1 MSDFDHHCKWLN
13 NCVGGANYKYFISML
28 CVFTVQEFVYIAL
41 MSVYIVHE
49 NNLIGESAEEITR
62 DYASYVLL
70 AVSVGFTVFEF

>member
-1 MSDFDHHCKWLN
+1 
-13 NCVGGANYKYFISML
+13 ML

-41 MSVYIVHE
+41 MSVYIEQE
-49 NNLIGESAEEITR
+49 NNLIGESVEEITR